1 MKLPPSL
8 ICPPLLALYRVW
20 CRTLNF
26 EEEGRAAVDVLWQER
41 KPMVFAL
48 WHDELFPL
56 MHVRRELEIVTVVS
70 QSRDGEYLARVLQ
83 GLGLHTARGSSSRG
97 GVKALL
103 QAARMMQKQNLC
115 GCVTVDGPRGPRHRV
130 KEGAIFLAHRA
141 KAPNVP
147 IRLFMGRT
155 KVFAKAWDKFQLPLP
170 GSDVRVV
177 FGTPYHTAENALE
190 SPRLEDERQRL
201 EAKLEALA

>member
-20 CRTLNF
+20 CHTLSF
-26 EEEGRAAVDVLWQER
+26 TEEGRGPVDLLWEQR

-56 MHVRRELEIVTVVS
+56 MHVRRNLDIVTVVS

-83 GLGLHTARGSSSRG
+83 GLGLYTARGSSSRG

-103 QAARMMQKQNLC
+103 QAARMMRKQGLC
-115 GCVTVDGPRGPRHRV
+115 GCVTVDGPRGPRHKV
-130 KEGAIFLAHRA
+130 KEGALFLAHRA
-141 KAPNVP
+141 NAHVVP
-147 IRLFMGRT
+147 VRLFMSKT
-155 KVFAKAWDKFQLPLP
+155 KIFDKAWDRFQLPLP
-170 GSDVRVV
+170 GSDVRII
-177 FGTPYHTAENALE
+177 FGEPY
-190 SPRLEDERQRL
+190 RLEDDPLETARLEWERKKL
-201 EAKLEALA
+201 EAKLEGIA